1 MAYRVVISKNVEELL
16 KLAKAVL
23 KKHQALGKDSPLSML
38 RWGKVGPSIDKA
50 IEQHKLA
57 EKLRRDMEKAYESRD
72 RKIPAIKDIMRRS
85 RDLLKGIYRGEMR
98 KLGDFGFTVDS
109 SPRRK
114 KKN

>member
-1 MAYRVVISKNVEELL
+1 MASRVVIPKNVEELL
-16 KLAKAVL
+16 NLAKAVL

-38 RWGKVGPSIDKA
+38 RWGKVGPGIDKA

-72 RKIPAIKDIMRRS
+72 KKIPAIKDILQRS
-85 RDLLKGIYRGEMR
+85 RDLLKGLYRNEMR

-109 SPRRK
+109 TPRK
-114 KKN
+114 KKR